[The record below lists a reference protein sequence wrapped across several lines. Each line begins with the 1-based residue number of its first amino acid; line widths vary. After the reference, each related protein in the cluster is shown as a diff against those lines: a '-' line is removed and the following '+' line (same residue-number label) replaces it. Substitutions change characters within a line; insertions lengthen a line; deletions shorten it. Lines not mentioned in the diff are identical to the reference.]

1 MSRSVYKVSSWRGEH
16 SLMYKSQI
24 ENKATFEQGEL
35 ETSMIKNAENGKSI
49 VSDRIAS
56 RDPTASVNINPYM
69 VGNDYLEDL
78 RIQDEFL
85 RPKISNFKKE

>member
-1 MSRSVYKVSSWRGEH
+1 
-16 SLMYKSQI
+16 MYKSQL
-24 ENKATFEQGEL
+24 ENKAGFEQGEL
-35 ETSMIKNAENGKSI
+35 ETSLIKKSENSKSI

-56 RDPTASVNINPYM
+56 RDPTANININPYL

-78 RIQDEFL
+78 RVQDEFL

>member
-1 MSRSVYKVSSWRGEH
+1 MSVYKVSSWRGSH
-16 SLMYKSQI
+16 NLMYKSQI
-24 ENKATFEQGEL
+24 DNKASFAQGEL
-35 ETSMIKNAENGKSI
+35 ETSMIKNSVNSKSI

-56 RDPTASVNINPYM
+56 RDPTASVNINPYL

>member
-1 MSRSVYKVSSWRGEH
+1 MSRSVYKVSSWRGAH

-24 ENKATFEQGEL
+24 GNKATFEQGEL
-35 ETSMIKNAENGKSI
+35 ETSMIKNAENSKSI

>member
-1 MSRSVYKVSSWRGEH
+1 MSVYKVSSWRGTH
-16 SLMYKSQI
+16 NLMYKSQI
-24 ENKATFEQGEL
+24 ENKESFEQGEL
-35 ETSMIKNAENGKSI
+35 ETSMIKKSENSKSI

-56 RDPTASVNINPYM
+56 RDPTASVNINPYL

>member
-1 MSRSVYKVSSWRGEH
+1 MSRSVYKVRSWRGEH

-35 ETSMIKNAENGKSI
+35 ETYMIKNAENSKSI

>member
-35 ETSMIKNAENGKSI
+35 ETSMIKNAENSKSI

-69 VGNDYLEDL
+69 VDNDYLEDL

>member
-35 ETSMIKNAENGKSI
+35 ETSMIKNAENSKSI

-85 RPKISNFKKE
+85 RPRISNFKKE

>member
-24 ENKATFEQGEL
+24 ENKSTFEQGEL
-35 ETSMIKNAENGKSI
+35 ETSMIKNAENSKSI

>member
-1 MSRSVYKVSSWRGEH
+1 MSKTIYKVSSWRGAH

-24 ENKATFEQGEL
+24 ENKAAFEQGAL
-35 ETSMIKNAENGKSI
+35 ETSMIKKSENNKSI

-56 RDPTASVNINPYM
+56 RDPSASVNINPYM

-78 RIQDEFL
+78 RVQDEFL

>member
-1 MSRSVYKVSSWRGEH
+1 MSQGGYTVSSWRGTH
-16 SLMYKSQI
+16 NLMYKSQI
-24 ENKATFEQGEL
+24 ENKITFEQGEL
-35 ETSMIKNAENGKSI
+35 ETSMIKKSENSKSI

-56 RDPTASVNINPYM
+56 RDTSASVSINPYM

-85 RPKISNFKKE
+85 RPKMSNFKKE

>member
-1 MSRSVYKVSSWRGEH
+1 
-16 SLMYKSQI
+16 
-24 ENKATFEQGEL
+24 
-35 ETSMIKNAENGKSI
+35 MIKKSENSKSI

-56 RDPTASVNINPYM
+56 RDPSASVSINPYM

-85 RPKISNFKKE
+85 RPKMSNFKKE